1 MEEIKLS
8 FERFAE
14 YEVKNKSPLY
24 YFWCKNIVNT
34 PALLK
39 LSSFIPASQP
49 KPNLFF
55 AAIYYLTK
63 KHSQHPLASYLNQPE
78 TINLADSFQALKL
91 FCQDYQLE
99 LKTLFKTKRVQ
110 TNEVQRASY
119 LYPIFAEIAAKS
131 LKPLTII
138 EIGTSAGLLLNL
150 EHFHY
155 HIEQQPPIQF
165 GQFNSP
171 LKIYA
176 KNLGNPLSTLPPLS
190 IASRIGIDLSIVDT
204 QDEEQAL
211 WLECLIWPELTQR
224 KENLKTA
231 IQLNRHV
238 KSQLIEGDFRP
249 LLPLLLKKAQ
259 QENTQ
264 IIIFHTHVANQFPP
278 ALKEE
283 LLHLLQTNSMEQP
296 LYHVYNNLFDTH
308 LHVDSIYQGEIVSE
322 KILREIDGHG
332 EYYVWR

>member
-1 MEEIKLS
+1 MKRCNIDKINVDASDDDNAITIGS
-8 FERFAE
+8 F
-14 YEVKNKSPLY
+14 
-24 YFWCKNIVNT
+24 CG
-34 PALLK
+34 
-39 LSSFIPASQP
+39 
-49 KPNLFF
+49 
-55 AAIYYLTK
+55 
-63 KHSQHPLASYLNQPE
+63 
-78 TINLADSFQALKL
+78 
-91 FCQDYQLE
+91 
-99 LKTLFKTKRVQ
+99 
-110 TNEVQRASY
+110 
-119 LYPIFAEIAAKS
+119 IAAKS
-131 LKPLTII
+131 LKPLAII
-138 EIGTSAGLLLNL
+138 KIGTSAGLLLNL
-150 EHFHY
+150 EHFY
-155 HIEQQPPIQF
+155 YPIEQQPFIQF

-176 KNLGNPLSTLPPLS
+176 KNLGNPLSTLPS
-190 IASRIGIDLSIVDT
+190 LSIVDT

-211 WLECLIWPELTQR
+211 WLECLIWPELTQC

-249 LLPLLLKKAQ
+249 LLPLLLKKAL

-296 LYHVYNNLFDTH
+296 LYHVYINLFDTH

-322 KILREIDGHG
+322 KFLREIDGHG

>member
-1 MEEIKLS
+1 MKRCNIDKINVDASDEDNAITIVS
-8 FERFAE
+8 FCG
-14 YEVKNKSPLY
+14 V
-24 YFWCKNIVNT
+24 
-34 PALLK
+34 
-39 LSSFIPASQP
+39 
-49 KPNLFF
+49 
-55 AAIYYLTK
+55 
-63 KHSQHPLASYLNQPE
+63 
-78 TINLADSFQALKL
+78 
-91 FCQDYQLE
+91 
-99 LKTLFKTKRVQ
+99 
-110 TNEVQRASY
+110 
-119 LYPIFAEIAAKS
+119 AAKS

-176 KNLGNPLSTLPPLS
+176 KNLGNPLSTLPS
-190 IASRIGIDLSIVDT
+190 LSIVDT

-211 WLECLIWPELTQR
+211 WPELTQR

-296 LYHVYNNLFDTH
+296 LYHVYI
-308 LHVDSIYQGEIVSE
+308 IYLIH
-322 KILREIDGHG
+322 ICM
-332 EYYVWR
+332 

>member
-1 MEEIKLS
+1 MKRCNIDKINVDASDEDNAITIVS
-8 FERFAE
+8 FCG
-14 YEVKNKSPLY
+14 V
-24 YFWCKNIVNT
+24 
-34 PALLK
+34 
-39 LSSFIPASQP
+39 
-49 KPNLFF
+49 
-55 AAIYYLTK
+55 
-63 KHSQHPLASYLNQPE
+63 
-78 TINLADSFQALKL
+78 
-91 FCQDYQLE
+91 
-99 LKTLFKTKRVQ
+99 
-110 TNEVQRASY
+110 
-119 LYPIFAEIAAKS
+119 AAKS